1 MEKNRVLRRTA
12 LSRLF
17 VRLVPESGI
26 KAAVD
31 DTLRALEK
39 SGEAEKI
46 FLKWYGPGTKANF
59 DKRSFKF
66 ETDEIGR

>member
-1 MEKNRVLRRTA
+1 MSAFPLPPRPKPAKL
-12 LSRLF
+12 
-17 VRLVPESGI
+17 
-26 KAAVD
+26 
-31 DTLRALEK
+31 ALEK

-66 ETDEIGR
+66 ETDEIDR